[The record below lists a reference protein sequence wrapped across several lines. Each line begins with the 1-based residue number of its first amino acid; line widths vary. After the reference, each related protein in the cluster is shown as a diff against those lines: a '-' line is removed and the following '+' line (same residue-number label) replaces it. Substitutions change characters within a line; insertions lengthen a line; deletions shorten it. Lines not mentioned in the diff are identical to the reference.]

1 MSEVRF
7 VVKIDV
13 ANPNDLLEAAQ
24 ERGYEGTADDIAE
37 IVDVVVINAEKNPV
51 ETGFEIVSSAVT
63 KGADERGYEIDFH
76 LRITDET
83 AFITEARH
91 RYFAC
96 WGDDDWLPEGL
107 SEAGYEI
114 LVASNG
120 NPDSPLDIGFE
131 ITGTKYYADLPLS
144 PAVRQAFSDDL
155 SEPAAPG
162 M

>member
-13 ANPNDLLEAAQ
+13 ANPDDLLEAAQ
-24 ERGYEGTADDIAE
+24 ERGYEGAADDIAE
-37 IVDVVVINAEKNPV
+37 IVDVVVINAEKAPV
-51 ETGFEIVSSAVT
+51 DTGFEIVSSAVT
-63 KGADERGYEIDFH
+63 KGADEKAYEIDFH

-83 AFITEARH
+83 AFIMEAR
-91 RYFAC
+91 RCYFAC
-96 WGDDDWLPEGL
+96 WGQDNWLPEGL

-120 NPDSPLDIGFE
+120 NPDSPVDIGFE
-131 ITGTKYYADLPLS
+131 ITGTNYYADLPLS
-144 PAVRQAFSDDL
+144 PAVIEAFSDDL
-155 SEPAAPG
+155 NASAVPR